1 MVRVPRE
8 WMATRLTEMEKKR
21 QGNVPTASISAVK
34 IAVSLAAKLKEN
46 GYFQSDNV
54 VVQLAKP
61 AGQRTFS
68 F

>member
-1 MVRVPRE
+1 
-8 WMATRLTEMEKKR
+8 MATIDLTEMEKYPPRKCPN
-21 QGNVPTASISAVK
+21 GYGHSISAVK